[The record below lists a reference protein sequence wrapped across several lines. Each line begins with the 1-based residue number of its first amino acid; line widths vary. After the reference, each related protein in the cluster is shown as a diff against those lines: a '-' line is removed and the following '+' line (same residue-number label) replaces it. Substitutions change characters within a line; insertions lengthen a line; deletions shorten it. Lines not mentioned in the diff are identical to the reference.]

1 VSAPARD
8 AFLPVDKPSGPTSHD
23 VVAAARRALRAR
35 HVGHT
40 GTLDPFASGLLLLCV
55 GRATRLAEFVTGM
68 EKRYE
73 AVARLGV
80 ATDTL
85 DPEGRVVAESEG
97 WRALG
102 LHEVEEALVG
112 LRGPILQVP
121 PAYSAKKVAGVA
133 AHRLTR
139 RGEAVRL
146 PPQQVTVHALEVSF
160 FRPPEVGLE
169 IRCSSGTYVRA
180 LARDL
185 GEALG
190 VGAHLT
196 ALRRTAVGEFQVR
209 DALALNDLSVPERVS
224 THWIG
229 PVEALAHLPRMDVG
243 EAAAG
248 DLRHGRAVPCPGGPD
263 ARPAL
268 ATLGDELVAV
278 GDLSGGTFRPRKV
291 FAHD

>member
-1 VSAPARD
+1 VSVTARD
-8 AFLPVDKPSGPTSHD
+8 AFLPVDKPPGPTSHD
-23 VVAAARRALRAR
+23 VVAVARRALGERR
-35 HVGHT
+35 VGHT

-85 DPEGRVVAESEG
+85 DPEGEVVAESEG
-97 WRALG
+97 WRDLG
-102 LHEVEEALVG
+102 LQEVEKALAG
-112 LRGPILQVP
+112 LRGRIRQVP

-139 RGEAVRL
+139 RGVALRL
-146 PPQQVTVHALEVSF
+146 PPQEVTVHALEVSF
-160 FRPPEVGLE
+160 FRPPEVGLG
-169 IRCSSGTYVRA
+169 IHCSSGTYVRA

-185 GEALG
+185 GDALG

-196 ALRRTAVGEFQVR
+196 ALRRTSVGPFQVA
-209 DALALNDLSVPERVS
+209 DALALDDLSVPERVS
-224 THWIG
+224 ERWIG
-229 PVEALAHLPRMDVG
+229 PLSALAHLPRMQVDGVAEEELG
-243 EAAAG
+243 
-248 DLRHGRAVPCPGGPD
+248 HGRTVPYPGHPD
-263 ARPAL
+263 ASPVVAVR
-268 ATLGDELVAV
+268 GDELVAV
-278 GDLSGGTFRPRKV
+278 GDLSEGRFRPRKV